1 MSKFTKQRSDS
12 WAAALEIEDQWKT
25 YAKFRRWSWDRVAAW
40 VAKEYGIE
48 APSRSAL
55 YRWRDSM
62 RSQESTRRIE
72 NAVIAESQVGE
83 IAGASSLKD
92 PILIDAYKSM
102 AAELALTGNVQDA
115 VKYTNM
121 ALALAAQQT
130 KQIELELKT
139 AAQQTKEEALQLAR
153 EKFEFD
159 AAKAA
164 LKNAEQIKGIFQDN
178 TLDTDAKILATR
190 KALFGDDV
198 PQ

>member
-1 MSKFTKQRSDS
+1 MSKVTKQRSDS
-12 WAAALEIEDQWKT
+12 WAAALEVEDQWKV

-130 KQIELELKT
+130 KQIELELKA
-139 AAQQTKEEALQLAR
+139 AAQDTKDEALQLAKD
-153 EKFEFD
+153 KFMYD

-164 LKNAEQIKGIFQDN
+164 LKYVETIKGIFLDN